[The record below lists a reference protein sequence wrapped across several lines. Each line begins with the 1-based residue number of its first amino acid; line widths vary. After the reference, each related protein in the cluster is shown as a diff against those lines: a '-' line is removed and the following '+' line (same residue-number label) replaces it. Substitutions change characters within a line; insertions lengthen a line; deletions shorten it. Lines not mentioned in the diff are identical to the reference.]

1 MGTNTSAAGAAA
13 QPNDTRFVLDAI
25 RRIVQALRESS
36 RSAERHVGLS
46 GAQVFV
52 LNALADGAPLS
63 LNELAAATHTHQSS
77 VSTVVTHLVDQ
88 GLVRRDRSRDDARRL
103 DLTLT
108 PKGRRLVDRAPDAA
122 QHRLIAAI
130 ARLPAGRRRSLASTL
145 TALADAVADVDRI
158 PPMFFEERKRTR
170 AMARRRASG
179 GA

>member
-1 MGTNTSAAGAAA
+1 MGPNTSAGDAADRP
-13 QPNDTRFVLDAI
+13 QDTRFILDAI

-52 LNALADGAPLS
+52 LHTLADGAPLS
-63 LNELAAATHTHQSS
+63 LNELAAGTHTHQSS
-77 VSTVVTHLVDQ
+77 VSTVVTHLVEQ

-103 DLTLT
+103 ELSLT
-108 PKGRRLVDRAPDAA
+108 PKGRRLVERAPDAA

-130 ARLPAGRRRSLASTL
+130 DRLPAARRRTLASTL

-158 PPMFFEERKRTR
+158 PPMFFEERKRTNGR
-170 AMARRRASG
+170 SRRV
-179 GA
+179 